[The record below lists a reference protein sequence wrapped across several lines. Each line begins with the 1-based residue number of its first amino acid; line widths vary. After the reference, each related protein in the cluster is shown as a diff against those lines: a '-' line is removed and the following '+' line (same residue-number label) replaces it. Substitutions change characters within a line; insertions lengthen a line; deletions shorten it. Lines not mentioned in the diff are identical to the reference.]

1 MYEYVKGAITVKHP
15 TYVVVETGG
24 VGYRLNISL
33 HTYAAI
39 EKEEKAQLL
48 TYLHVKEDIM
58 ALYGFADRA
67 ERDIFELLIKVN
79 GIGTNTAR
87 LILSSM
93 RPEEVQDAVA
103 HEDVNSFK
111 AVKGI
116 GPKTAKRI
124 IIDLKDKIDRTEGS
138 EVLTN
143 QSSGN
148 TASQEAFSALIALG
162 FQQGQVRKA
171 IQKIRQEQKA
181 QTVEEY
187 IKEGLKMLS

>member
-103 HEDVNSFK
+103 HEDVSSFK

>member
-93 RPEEVQDAVA
+93 RPEEVQDAVV
-103 HEDVNSFK
+103 HEDVGSFK

-124 IIDLKDKIDRTEGS
+124 IIDLKDKIDRAEGS

-143 QSSGN
+143 ESSGN

-171 IQKIRQEQKA
+171 MQKIRQEQKA

>member
-1 MYEYVKGAITVKHP
+1 MKHP

-103 HEDVNSFK
+103 HEDVSSFK